1 MDRDQI
7 GVLLS
12 EASKL
17 TNHKEFVIMGSLSV
31 LGAVAEAPDAMLMSI
46 DVDLYPLRDPGRAGE
61 IARSLG
67 QGSAFERKH
76 GYYADA
82 VSPGLAA
89 LPEGWENRL
98 HRIEY
103 PSQVVGLYLDP
114 NDAAVAKLARS
125 EPRDRRWVRE
135 GIKAGIVDADVVE
148 QRMGS
153 APFLDQA
160 EHDRAMCNLLEE
172 NKAASYVL
180 SPKPSR

>member
-7 GVLLS
+7 GVLLR
-12 EASKL
+12 EANKL
-17 TNHKEFVIMGSLSV
+17 THHTEFVIMGSLSV
-31 LGAVAEAPDAMLMSI
+31 LGAVAQAPAAMLLSI

-67 QGSAFERKH
+67 QGTAFEREH

-82 VSPGLAA
+82 VSPALAA

-103 PSQVVGLYLDP
+103 SHQVVGLYLDP
-114 NDAAVAKLARS
+114 NDAAVAKLARN

-135 GIKAGIVDADVVE
+135 GIKAGIVDGATVE
-148 QRMGS
+148 RRMAS

-160 EHDRAMCNLLEE
+160 EQDRARR
-172 NKAASYVL
+172 SL
-180 SPKPSR
+180 SEQRRLAERGA

>member
-7 GVLLS
+7 GTLLT

-17 TNHKEFVIMGSLSV
+17 THHKEFVIMGSLSV
-31 LGAVAEAPDAMLMSI
+31 LGAVAEAPSAMLLSI
-46 DVDLYPLRDPGRAGE
+46 DVDLFPLRDPGRAGE

-67 QGSAFERKH
+67 QGSAFEREH

-89 LPEGWENRL
+89 LPEGWEGRL
-98 HRIEY
+98 HRIAY
-103 PSQVVGLYLDP
+103 SDHVVGLYLDP

-135 GIKAGIVDADVVE
+135 GIKAGIVNADVVE
-148 QRMGS
+148 RRMTS

-160 EHDRAMCNLLEE
+160 EHDRARRSLVEE
-172 NKAASYVL
+172 RLAAE
-180 SPKPSR
+180 RNA